1 MRESIS
7 KFPGLGDIPVLGQLF
22 TSQKYLKNETEL
34 VIFVTPHL
42 VKPISPENIQLP
54 TDHYIDPSDAEYYL
68 MGRTEA
74 RKMPAR
80 VSDGQTY
87 TGGLRGHFGQQP

>member
-1 MRESIS
+1 
-7 KFPGLGDIPVLGQLF
+7 LGDIPVLGQLF
-22 TSQKYLKNETEL
+22 TSQRYLKNETEL

-42 VKPISPENIQLP
+42 VKPIAAGSIQLP
-54 TDHYIDPSDAEYYL
+54 TDKFIDPSDAEYYL

-80 VSDGQTY
+80 INSGQSY